1 MSLSRFFA
9 ACLLAAAACSS
20 SRRDVATPAPSATG
34 DTTSAQHAAAPAR
47 ASAASGTS
55 AARAAPAAPGP
66 SVAAAAEPDDSVRRL
81 APPAMAY
88 SHGWMPLASTGVDRF
103 LKAHPEYDG
112 RGVLIGI
119 LDTGIDPAVPGLT
132 TTSTGSPKVLDLR
145 NFSAEGKVPLSRIS
159 PVGDSVQVGGRW
171 LRGFGRVVALSTSG
185 PYYGGTIAEIPLGD
199 PPAAD
204 LDGNGTV
211 GDTLPVVVTRA
222 TDGWVVVADANR
234 DGSLASERP
243 VHDYLVGRETFGW
256 ARSGHEPRVTIAANF
271 LDSAGAPTLDLVF
284 DTGAHGTHVS
294 GIAAGHDIYGVT
306 GFDGV
311 APGAQLIGLKI
322 ANSAQGGVTT
332 TGSMER
338 ALDYAIKFAQAR
350 RLPLVLNL
358 SFGVGNEIEGQARI
372 DAIVDSV
379 LAAHPEVVLTI
390 SAGNDGPGLSTIGF
404 PGSASRAISIGA
416 TLPGSF
422 LPTGPSGAPSPDR
435 LAYFSS
441 RGGEVAR
448 PDIVTPGV
456 AYSTVPRW
464 NAGDEV
470 NQGTSMAAPHAAG
483 LAALLESGL
492 VREKKPVLARE
503 IRQALM
509 VTAQPTPGATIID
522 EGSGVADVDRAY
534 RWLTAGPA
542 VVPDI
547 GVRAVGPGD
556 ATGAVLRGRNGAADT
571 TQTFDLQR
579 PAGAAP
585 ATYTLRSDVP
595 WLTIP
600 ARLTLRGERTP
611 VTLTVARHALPADA
625 ASVGTVTGWTDD
637 TLAGPAFRLVTTVV
651 STAPLADGTRT
662 LREKVS
668 VPAGGTVR
676 TFFQADSARPFALT
690 VETNGRAERALAFLH
705 EPDGMPFRDEGA
717 RTAGFGPQSAE
728 YEADSRDVVGGAYEA
743 VVVAPPTQGV
753 TASVSLSQSPV
764 VLRAIRQGETVR
776 AEVTNVTAAP
786 VEAEFG
792 MHLGG
797 AARGEQVRTEGSA
810 VRRIPFIVPAW
821 SRGIVVDLTM
831 DRAQWGRFT
840 DFGVAL
846 FDSLGRQ
853 LGKQPL
859 NYAFGRLQVE
869 LPEGHGDM
877 PVTLGLFPGFAD
889 PAGDLR
895 WSLHASIRVYA
906 DTSIVLARSD
916 STGTIAPH
924 ATTRASFRLPPSPWP
939 LGEGF
944 VPLGLL
950 VARADGRSWTREVE
964 LAPSGTALVP

>member
-1 MSLSRFFA
+1 MSCSRLSAVF
-9 ACLLAAAACSS
+9 LLASLACSS
-20 SRRDVATPAPSATG
+20 GRRDAAMPTPSAAADTG
-34 DTTSAQHAAAPAR
+34 TAHRAAPPASSAAAAPA
-47 ASAASGTS
+47 AAAPSAA
-55 AARAAPAAPGP
+55 PKDEPGE
-66 SVAAAAEPDDSVRRL
+66 SSDSVQRL

-103 LKAHPEYDG
+103 LRAHPEYDG

-132 TTSTGSPKVLDLR
+132 TTSTGSAKVLDLR
-145 NFSAEGKVPLSRIS
+145 NFSTEGKVSLARIS

-222 TDGWVVVADANR
+222 SDGWVVLADANR
-234 DGSLASERP
+234 DGSLANERP
-243 VHDYLVGRETFGW
+243 VHDYLIGRETFGW
-256 ARSGHEPRVTIAANF
+256 ARAGHQPRVTIAAN
-271 LDSAGAPTLDLVF
+271 LADSAGTPTLDLVF

-294 GIAAGHDIYGVT
+294 GIAAGHDIYGVA

-358 SFGVGNEIEGQARI
+358 SFGVGNELEGQARI
-372 DAIVDSV
+372 DAIIDSM

-390 SAGNDGPGLSTIGF
+390 SAGNDGPGISTIGF
-404 PGSASRAISIGA
+404 PGSAGRAISVGA

-422 LPTGPSGAPSPDR
+422 LPAGPNGAPSPDR

-441 RGGEVAR
+441 RGGEVVR
-448 PDIVTPGV
+448 PDLVTPGI

-464 NAGDEV
+464 NTGDEV

-492 VREKKPVLARE
+492 VREKKPIVARE

-522 EGSGVADVDRAY
+522 EGTGVADVDRAY
-534 RWLTAGPA
+534 RWLAAGAP
-542 VVPDI
+542 VVPDVS
-547 GVRAVGPGD
+547 VRAVGPGD

-571 TQTFDLQR
+571 TQSFELRR
-579 PAGAAP
+579 PAGAAS
-585 ATYTLRSDVP
+585 ATYRLRSDAP
-595 WLTIP
+595 WLTAP
-600 ARLTLRGERTP
+600 ASLTLRGERTP
-611 VTLTVARHALPADA
+611 IQLRVARHALPGDA
-625 ASVGTVTGWTDD
+625 ASVGTVTGWTAD

-651 STAPLADGTRT
+651 NTAPMADGTRV

-690 VETNGRAERALAFLH
+690 IETNGRAERALAFLH

-728 YEADSRDVVGGAYEA
+728 YEADSRDVLSGGYEA
-743 VVVAPPTQGV
+743 VVVAPPTQAV
-753 TASVSLSQSPV
+753 TASVTLSQSPLL
-764 VLRAIRQGETVR
+764 LRAVRQGETVR
-776 AEVTNVTAAP
+776 ADVTNVTAAP

-797 AARGEQVRTEGSA
+797 GVRGEDIRAQGSA
-810 VRRIPFIVPAW
+810 VRRIPFVVPAW

-889 PAGDLR
+889 PHGDQR
-895 WSLHASIRVYA
+895 WTMHASIRVYA

-916 STGTIAPH
+916 SSGGTIAPH
-924 ATTRASFRLPPSPWP
+924 ATTSASFKLPPSPRS
-939 LGEGF
+939 LTGGF

-964 LAPSGTALVP
+964 LAPAGTALVP

>member
-1 MSLSRFFA
+1 
-9 ACLLAAAACSS
+9 
-20 SRRDVATPAPSATG
+20 
-34 DTTSAQHAAAPAR
+34 
-47 ASAASGTS
+47 
-55 AARAAPAAPGP
+55 
-66 SVAAAAEPDDSVRRL
+66 
-81 APPAMAY
+81 
-88 SHGWMPLASTGVDRF
+88 MPLASTGVDRF

-119 LDTGIDPAVPGLT
+119 LDTGIDPAIPGLL
-132 TTSTGSPKVLDLR
+132 TTSTGSPKVLDVR
-145 NFSAEGKVPLSRIS
+145 NFSAEGKVPLSRIT
-159 PVGDSVQVGGRW
+159 PVGDSVQIDGRW

-185 PYYGGTIAEIPLGD
+185 PYYGGAIAEIPLGD

-234 DGSLASERP
+234 DGSLANERP
-243 VHDYLVGRETFGW
+243 VHDYLMGRETFGW
-256 ARSGHEPRVTIAANF
+256 AHAGRQPRVTIAAN
-271 LDSAGAPTLDLVF
+271 LADSAGSPTLDLVF

-294 GIAAGHDIYGVT
+294 GIAAGHDIYGVA

-338 ALDYAIKFAQAR
+338 ALAYAVAFAQAR

-379 LAAHPEVVLTI
+379 LAAHPELVLTI

-404 PGSASRAISIGA
+404 PGSAGRAISVGA

-422 LPTGPSGAPSPDR
+422 LPAGPSGAPSPDR

-464 NAGDEV
+464 NAGEEV
-470 NQGTSMAAPHAAG
+470 NQGTSMASPHAAG
-483 LAALLESGL
+483 LAALLESAL
-492 VREKKPVLARE
+492 VREKKPIVARE

-522 EGSGVADVDRAY
+522 EGTGVADVDRAY
-534 RWLTAGPA
+534 RWLAAGAPM
-542 VVPDI
+542 VPDLA
-547 GVRAVGPGD
+547 VRAVGPGD
-556 ATGAVLRGRNGAADT
+556 ASGAVLRGPNGAADT
-571 TQTFDLQR
+571 IQSFELRR
-579 PAGAAP
+579 PSGAAP
-585 ATYTLRSDVP
+585 ASYTLRSDAA
-595 WLTIP
+595 WLTAP
-600 ARLTLRGERTP
+600 ASLTLRGERTP
-611 VTLTVARHALPADA
+611 VQLRVARRALSTDA
-625 ASVGTVTGWTDD
+625 ASVGTVTGWTSD
-637 TLAGPAFRLVTTVV
+637 TLAGPAFRLVTTVIN
-651 STAPLADGTRT
+651 TAPLADGTRT
-662 LREKVS
+662 LRDKVP
-668 VPAGGTVR
+668 VPAGGTLR

-705 EPDGMPFRDEGA
+705 EPDGMPFRDDGA
-717 RTAGFGPQSAE
+717 RTAGFGPQAAE
-728 YEADSRDVVGGAYEA
+728 YEADSRDVVTGGYEA

-753 TASVSLSQSPV
+753 TASVSLSQSPL
-764 VLRAIRQGETVR
+764 VLRAVRQGETVR
-776 AEVTNVTAAP
+776 ADLTNVTAAP
-786 VEAEFG
+786 VQAEFG

-797 AARGEQVRTEGSA
+797 AARGEQVSAEGSA

-821 SRGIVVDLTM
+821 SRGVVVDLTM

-859 NYAFGRLQVE
+859 
-869 LPEGHGDM
+869 
-877 PVTLGLFPGFAD
+877 
-889 PAGDLR
+889 
-895 WSLHASIRVYA
+895 
-906 DTSIVLARSD
+906 
-916 STGTIAPH
+916 
-924 ATTRASFRLPPSPWP
+924 
-939 LGEGF
+939 
-944 VPLGLL
+944 
-950 VARADGRSWTREVE
+950 
-964 LAPSGTALVP
+964 